1 MLLIVEKGISGGICD
16 AINQYVLQIQT
27 ANTWNIVIKTKN
39 NQILYTGK

>member
-1 MLLIVEKGISGGICD
+1 MLLIVEEGISGGICD

-39 NQILYTGK
+39 NQILNTGK